1 MDPAQDPLYRL
12 HQLQAE
18 RLGEVALPYEK
29 FRATLVRK
37 DSTDLNLLVLP
48 PVDAKLKSEI
58 TPKPLFN
65 LGALCILE
73 NVASAVPPDEI
84 LRAVE
89 RHARG
94 DWGLFEDVGL
104 NQLALRRRS
113 WLFSTYKSSGEIK
126 FWVVTTPDRAM
137 TFVMFRKGES

>member
-18 RLGEVALPYEK
+18 RLGEVALPYDK
-29 FRATLVRK
+29 FRATLVKK
-37 DSTDLNLLVLP
+37 DSTDMNLLVLP
-48 PVDAKLKSEI
+48 PADAKLKSEI
-58 TPKPLFN
+58 TSKPLFN

-73 NVASAVPPDEI
+73 NVAGAVPPDEI

-94 DWGLFEDVGL
+94 DWGVFEDAGL
-104 NQLALRRRS
+104 NELALHRGS
-113 WLFSTYKSSGEIK
+113 WLLSTYRSSGGIK
-126 FWVVTTPDRAM
+126 FWVVTTPDPAM
-137 TFVMFRKGES
+137 TFVMFRKGDP